1 MVPAQPHGLTP
12 PFPPILRAMRP
23 GDIVVERFEVER
35 LAGSGGMGA
44 VWRARDRLTGQPVAL
59 KVIHGHRSQEIERFG
74 REARVLAQVR
84 HPGVVRYVAHGAAL
98 DGALYL
104 AMEWLEGEDLGERL
118 ARAPMTIRE
127 SMTLAELVADAL
139 ATAHTQGVVHRDIK
153 PGNLFL
159 PGGTIDQVKVLDFG
173 IASVRHATRAMTV
186 PGAMVGTPGYMAPEQ
201 ARAGRDLD
209 ARVDVFALGCV
220 LFECLTGRAAFAGDQ
235 IMAVLAKIL
244 LEDAPS
250 VRSLRPD
257 VPEAVNALVARMLSK
272 EPAGRPADGA
282 ALAAEIRA
290 LGDVGASEIGPAP
303 TCERPAALTGG
314 EQRLLCVVLAGRG
327 ADPELRSPGLAPA
340 AEGIANAETVVS
352 DPLTS
357 GWLEPVRGTA
367 TAFGARAE
375 QLADGSIVV
384 THAGM
389 GAATDQAA
397 RAARSALVLRALI
410 PGARIALATGRGDV
424 SSPWPVGEAID
435 RAAMLLGRR
444 VGSERGIVLDDVTAG
459 LLDARFDVGG
469 DERGL
474 ELLGEQEIAPAA
486 RTLLGRPTPCVGRDR
501 ELRALQSTFDH
512 CAEEPVAQV
521 VLVTAPA
528 GVGKSRLRHE
538 FLIELAGREVMVL
551 LGNGDPVRAG
561 APFGLIAPAL
571 RRAAG
576 VLEGEPIAVRQHKI
590 RARVARHV
598 SEQDRARVAEFLGEI
613 VGAPFPDAESVQLRA
628 ARAAP
633 MLMGDQMGRAWEDFL
648 AAECGAQPVLLLM
661 EDLHWG
667 DLPSVKFVDAALRNL
682 ADRPFMV
689 LALARPEVLTL
700 FPNLWAERNVTH
712 MGLGNL
718 SRKASE
724 RLVRQVLGERVA
736 APIVERLVTEA
747 QGNAFYLE
755 ELLRAAAEGKDG
767 ALPGT
772 VIAMVQSRLDALD
785 PEARRVLRAASVFG
799 QVFRDGGVRA
809 LLGGTDRAARV
820 DAALDDLVEREIIER
835 RGAGKLAGERE
846 HAFRHALVREAAYAM
861 LTDADRSLGHRL
873 AAEWLAAV
881 GETESVV
888 IAEHFERGGEARRA
902 VSWYRRA
909 ADQALGANDVAA
921 VLARAERGV
930 ACGAEGEDLG
940 ALRLRQAEAHSWRSE
955 NVEMESCGLDALK
968 WLPRGS
974 PLWCAAAAE
983 TAAASQ
989 RLAHPEIMDRLAGE
1003 LCELFTATP
1012 RPAPASS
1019 ALLMAAARV
1028 TTSLHFMDREG
1039 PAASLHAAMMA
1050 AVAEQGASEPA
1061 LLARIHMMRA
1071 HSSFRAG
1078 NPGDA
1083 VASLEL
1089 GALEF
1094 ERVGDVRNAC
1104 VACANVGFGLLE
1116 LGDYEQSERA
1126 LRQALAMA
1134 ERMRLVSTAATAKQN
1149 LGTVLGRLGALD
1161 EALTLERQA
1170 IDAYAAQGEP
1180 RMEGMSRAYLARILA
1195 AKGELSDAERE
1206 ARTACELLKKNPGLR
1221 ASALADLARV
1231 LLSQGHAGEA
1241 LASAREAS
1249 ELLESLG
1256 QLEEGEALVRLAHA
1270 ECLHAVG
1277 DLRAAASVITAAEQR
1292 LRARA
1297 EGIADLRRRESFLA
1311 RIPENARTLALARQ
1325 WRDPDRAIVA

>member
-1 MVPAQPHGLTP
+1 
-12 PFPPILRAMRP
+12 MRP

-59 KVIHGHRSQEIERFG
+59 KVIHGQRSQEVERFG

-98 DGALYL
+98 DGAMYL
-104 AMEWLEGEDLGERL
+104 AMEWLEGEDLGARL
-118 ARAPMTIRE
+118 ARAPMTIAE
-127 SMTLAELVADAL
+127 SMKLAELVADAL
-139 ATAHTQGVVHRDIK
+139 ATAHAQGVVHRDIK

-159 PGGTIDQVKVLDFG
+159 PGGAVDQVKVLDFG
-173 IASVRHATRAMTV
+173 IASVLHATRAMTV

-201 ARAGRDLD
+201 ARAGRNLD

-244 LEDAPS
+244 LEDAPA

-257 VPEAVNALVARMLSK
+257 VPEAVGALVARMLSK
-272 EPAGRPADGA
+272 EPEGRPADGA

-290 LGDVGASEIGPAP
+290 LGDVGAPELGPAP
-303 TCERPAALTGG
+303 ACERPAALTRG
-314 EQRLLCVVLAGRG
+314 EQRLLCVVLADRG
-327 ADPELRSPGLAPA
+327 AEGELRAPKLDPA
-340 AEGIANAETVVS
+340 GPVEVANAETVVS
-352 DPLTS
+352 DPLIS

-424 SSPWPVGEAID
+424 SAPWPVGEAID
-435 RAAMLLGRR
+435 RAARLLGRR

-474 ELLGEQEIAPAA
+474 ELLGEQEIASAA
-486 RTLLGRPTPCVGRDR
+486 RTLLGKPTPCVGRDR
-501 ELRALQSTFDH
+501 ELRALRSTFDH
-512 CAEEPVAQV
+512 CAEESVAQV

-538 FLIELAGREVMVL
+538 FLVELAGRDVVIL

-598 SEQDRARVAEFLGEI
+598 GEPDRARVAEFLGEI

-700 FPNLWAERNVTH
+700 FPSLWAERNVTH

-724 RLVRQVLGERVA
+724 RLVRQVLGEHVA
-736 APIVERLVTEA
+736 APTVERLVAEA

-755 ELLRAAAEGKDG
+755 ELLRAAAEGKDD

-785 PEARRVLRAASVFG
+785 PESRRALRAASVFG
-799 QVFRDGGVRA
+799 QVFWSGGVET

-820 DAALDDLVEREIIER
+820 DAVLDDLVEREVIER
-835 RGAGKLAGERE
+835 RGTGKLAGERE

-902 VSWYRRA
+902 VGWYRRA
-909 ADQALGANDVAA
+909 ADQALGANDVGA

-955 NVEMESCGLDALK
+955 NIEMESCGLDALK

-974 PLWCAAAAE
+974 PLWCAAVAE

-1003 LCELFTATP
+1003 LCELFTAAP
-1012 RPAPASS
+1012 RPASS

-1050 AVAEQGASEPA
+1050 AAAEQGGSEPA

-1089 GALEF
+1089 GAREF
-1094 ERVGDVRNAC
+1094 ERAGDVRNAC

-1116 LGDYEQSERA
+1116 LGDYEQAERA

-1149 LGTVLGRLGALD
+1149 LGTLLGRLGAFD
-1161 EALTLERQA
+1161 EALALEREA
-1170 IDAYAAQGEP
+1170 VAAYAAQGEP
-1180 RMEGMSRAYLARILA
+1180 RMEGMSRAYVARILA
-1195 AKGELSDAERE
+1195 AKGELSGAEHE
-1206 ARTACELLKKNPGLR
+1206 ARAACELLKKNPGLR
-1221 ASALADLARV
+1221 ASALADLAQV
-1231 LLSQGHAGEA
+1231 LLSQGRAGEA
-1241 LASAREAS
+1241 LASAREAA

-1277 DLRAAASVITAAEQR
+1277 DRLAAASAITAAEQR
-1292 LRARA
+1292 LLARA
-1297 EGIADLRRRESFLA
+1297 EGIADPRRRESFLA
-1311 RIPENARTLALARQ
+1311 RIPENARTLALVRE
-1325 WRDPDRAIVA
+1325 WRE